1 MMPRERRMLLIRA
14 WWRLVAWRMGLWIFP
29 LRFLL
34 EGARGPARSGGRS
47 AQGTASSPPVEMI
60 AWAVA
65 AAARYVPGATCLVQA
80 LAARSMLR
88 RGGYDSELHIGVA
101 KGPDRSFGAHAWLRC
116 GGRVVLGGSGVGQY
130 TPLISWEEAP

>member
-1 MMPRERRMLLIRA
+1 MMPGARRMLLIRA
-14 WWRLVAWRMGLWIFP
+14 LGALLAWRMGLWIFP

-34 EGARGPARSGGRS
+34 EGAREPAGSRGRS
-47 AQGTASSPPVEMI
+47 AHGPASSVAVEMI

-80 LAARSMLR
+80 LAAQSMLR
-88 RGGYDSELHIGVA
+88 RGGYASELHIGVA

-116 GGRVVLGGSGVGQY
+116 GGRVVLGGSGLGQY
-130 TPLISWEEAP
+130 TPLIFWEAP